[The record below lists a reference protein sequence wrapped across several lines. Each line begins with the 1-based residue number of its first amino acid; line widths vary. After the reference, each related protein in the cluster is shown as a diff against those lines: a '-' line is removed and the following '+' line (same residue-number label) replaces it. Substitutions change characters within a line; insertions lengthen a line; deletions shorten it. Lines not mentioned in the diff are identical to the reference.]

1 MKNIPLVLILL
12 FICCSVSAQSG
23 TDSISSISDTAKAVI
38 IQPEFKGGSQNLKKY
53 IADNLV
59 YPADAK
65 RRSVDGLVEVEFT
78 VEKSGDVTY
87 VGVIKGLD
95 DSVDK
100 EIVRLFQTMPRW
112 TPATKNGKPVRYKL
126 RMPLNIRASRR
137 GETAIS
143 TEEDLEKTNETLLD
157 LETMGAYFSF

>member
-12 FICCSVSAQSG
+12 FICYSVSAQSG

-78 VEKSGDVTY
+78 VEKSGDITY
-87 VGVIKGLD
+87 VGVVKGLD

>member
-12 FICCSVSAQSG
+12 FICYSVSAQSG